1 MRRGVSCG
9 IKGVRNMEDC
19 VFCKIAAGTIP
30 CRKVYEDDLV
40 LAFEDIQPMAPVH
53 IIIIPRRHI
62 ATLMDADAEG
72 MADLQAM
79 MAAAREVARSKKV
92 DQKGFRVVI
101 NCKEEGGQVVFHLH
115 MHLLGG
121 RKLRDNLA

>member
-1 MRRGVSCG
+1 ME
-9 IKGVRNMEDC
+9 NMEEC
-19 VFCKIAAGTIP
+19 IFCKIAAGTIP
-30 CRKVYEDDLV
+30 CRKVYEDERV

-53 IIIIPRRHI
+53 IILIPKRHI

-79 MAAAREVARSKKV
+79 MVAARAVARLKEV
-92 DQKGFRVVI
+92 DAKGFRLVI
-101 NCKEEGGQVVFHLH
+101 NCNEEGGQEVFHLH

-121 RKLRDNLA
+121 RKLRCGLS

>member
-1 MRRGVSCG
+1 M
-9 IKGVRNMEDC
+9 KGVRNMEEC

-30 CRKVYEDDLV
+30 CRKVYEDDRV

-72 MADLQAM
+72 MVDLQAM
-79 MAAAREVARSKKV
+79 ISAAREVSRLKKV

-101 NCKEEGGQVVFHLH
+101 NCNEEGGQVVFHLH

-121 RKLRDNLA
+121 RKLRDSLA